1 MDKINIAIDGTVSS
15 GKGITTRLL
24 AKKLT
29 YNYLDTGAMYRA
41 IGFHLNKMGIAPEN
55 VEKQDLENIKLDFD
69 ENNEILL
76 NNINIEPKI
85 RTPNGG
91 IYASNYATIGVVRDF
106 LGKLQKHIVKKG
118 GYIAEGRDIGSVI
131 MPNAELKIYLTAS
144 VEARAK
150 RRLLDFEK
158 TETKITFEEV
168 KKQIGERDHQDM
180 NREIAPLVKLDDA
193 IEVDT
198 SDLTIE
204 EQVNKIY
211 DLANKIINN

>member
-1 MDKINIAIDGTVSS
+1 
-15 GKGITTRLL
+15 
-24 AKKLT
+24 
-29 YNYLDTGAMYRA
+29 MYRA

-118 GYIAEGRDIGSVI
+118 RIHCRRQRHRKC
-131 MPNAELKIYLTAS
+131 NH
-144 VEARAK
+144 AK
-150 RRLLDFEK
+150 RRTQK
-158 TETKITFEEV
+158 
-168 KKQIGERDHQDM
+168 
-180 NREIAPLVKLDDA
+180 
-193 IEVDT
+193 
-198 SDLTIE
+198 
-204 EQVNKIY
+204 
-211 DLANKIINN
+211 